1 MQTSGFHFAPLE
13 SLLTARAGQA
23 GQRDSA
29 QTVELLQRDVERLY
43 MITQALWSI
52 LKDRYKLEDEDLV
65 KLINA
70 VDMQD
75 GRMNGRM
82 APSPPQNC
90 PQCGRILSRRHA
102 HCIYCGAVT
111 NNNPFAR

>member
-1 MQTSGFHFAPLE
+1 MSGFYFAPLE
-13 SLLTARAGQA
+13 ALLTEHAEVTGQH
-23 GQRDSA
+23 DSA
-29 QTVELLQRDVERLY
+29 HTIDRLRRDVERLY
-43 MITQALWSI
+43 MITHALWSI

-65 KLINA
+65 KLITA

-75 GRMNGRM
+75 GRMDGRV
-82 APSPPQNC
+82 APSPPQSC
-90 PQCGRILSRRHA
+90 PQCGRVLSRRHA

>member
-1 MQTSGFHFAPLE
+1 MSGFYFAPLE
-13 SLLTARAGQA
+13 TLLTARAGVT
-23 GQRDSA
+23 GQHDSTH
-29 QTVELLQRDVERLY
+29 TVDRLRKDVERLY
-43 MITQALWSI
+43 MITNALWFI

-65 KLINA
+65 KLITA

-75 GRMNGRM
+75 GRMDGRV
-82 APSPPQNC
+82 AAAPPQSC
-90 PQCGRILSRRHA
+90 PQCGRVLSRRHA